1 MTLENLDRETRE
13 ALNLDE
19 DFQGVVI
26 THVER
31 YSPSSERGLRRGD
44 VIVEITQVEVSTVEE
59 ARKRIEELRAMGRK
73 SILLK
78 VYRRGSYSHVAV
90 SFDEEEEQ

>member
-1 MTLENLDRETRE
+1 M
-13 ALNLDE
+13 
-19 DFQGVVI
+19 
-26 THVER
+26 
-31 YSPSSERGLRRGD
+31 
-44 VIVEITQVEVSTVEE
+44 EE